1 MSDLDALENQSIYIL
16 REAFSRLKPIAMLWS
31 LGKDS
36 NVMLWLARKA
46 FLGHVPFPV
55 VHVDTGK
62 KFPEMYEFRESFS
75 KKWNLNL
82 IVRDCPPVEEIDPSL
97 PPAARSAARKTI
109 GLKNVLEEFKF
120 KGIIAGIRRDEQ
132 ATRAKERVFSPRAES
147 GAWNFKDQPPEFWD
161 HFKSDLPEGAHM
173 RIHPLL
179 SWTEL
184 DIWRY
189 IAREQIPIVDLYYAR
204 ERQAL
209 SFAGRPGHHLADRV
223 KRVEHQRDHRRAVA
237 TPGPRSVPAAPW
249 TMSAKTRSSACAHRA
264 ICKDHEY
271 GRHIPRPQA
280 GGRRGTGRADR
291 ALPVRNCGPCRH
303 GKSSLIGRLLHDTN
317 SLPEGKFAELK
328 AASDKRGGQ
337 FEWSFLLDAL
347 QAERDQGITI
357 DTTQIFFQT
366 DKRRYVIIDAP
377 GHKEFLKN
385 AISGVAQAQ
394 AAILVIDAAEGV
406 REQTRRHALI
416 LQLLGLRQIAS
427 R

>member
-62 KFPEMYEFRESFS
+62 KFPEMYQFRESFS

-132 ATRAKERVFSPRAES
+132 ATRAKERVFSPRRAD
-147 GAWNFKDQPPEFWD
+147 GAWDFRDQPPEFWD
-161 HFKSDLPEGAHM
+161 LYCAEPPEGGHV

-179 SWTEL
+179 HWTEI

-189 IAREQIPIVDLYYAR
+189 IRREGIPVVPLYFAREGKRFRSLGEIGITFPIDSHAGDIDAIVAELGTIKTS
-204 ERQAL
+204 ER
-209 SFAGRPGHHLADRV
+209 AGRAMDHDSEDAFERLRV
-223 KRVEHQRDHRRAVA
+223 
-237 TPGPRSVPAAPW
+237 
-249 TMSAKTRSSACAHRA
+249 
-264 ICKDHEY
+264 
-271 GRHIPRPQA
+271 A
-280 GGRRGTGRADR
+280 G
-291 ALPVRNCGPCRH
+291 
-303 GKSSLIGRLLHDTN
+303 
-317 SLPEGKFAELK
+317 
-328 AASDKRGGQ
+328 
-337 FEWSFLLDAL
+337 
-347 QAERDQGITI
+347 
-357 DTTQIFFQT
+357 
-366 DKRRYVIIDAP
+366 YM
-377 GHKEFLKN
+377 
-385 AISGVAQAQ
+385 
-394 AAILVIDAAEGV
+394 
-406 REQTRRHALI
+406 
-416 LQLLGLRQIAS
+416 
-427 R
+427 